1 MLELNDVSLIL
12 SIMSVIFGVIVILM
26 GVYKKF
32 WITIIS
38 GILPL
43 SIGVIVHLDAAVLS
57 QINYYL
63 ISLFMLGVISLA
75 VFLISKTPR

>member
-43 SIGVIVHLDAAVLS
+43 SIGVIVHLDAAILS

-63 ISLFMLGVISLA
+63 ILLFMLGVISLA